1 MIFDIN
7 SLLNRNQEQEK
18 QRITQRVTKDISTH
32 MNTLYESFIKH
43 CKDLVGNAWRSH
55 LSKVESAKALETVL
69 GHELHDI
76 DFQEWLAR
84 KIGLSNSEQLVYLLK
99 YAEDKTEQRRRNK
112 LPINVRQDVY
122 DIWKANSN
130 VSIHCS
136 NDWYLVTISADN
148 FESSDIHDNDIS
160 LLDKGKVQGH
170 RLVTTKPYCRLHEI
184 YCQVSEFQPLFS
196 SFINLKPLYVSS
208 WTNKKSEMCLCSK
221 CLNPHCIYKAL
232 KNSVKE
238 IELPHSLT

>member
-7 SLLNRNQEQEK
+7 SLLDRNQEQEK

-32 MNTLYESFIKH
+32 MNTLYESFIKY
-43 CKDLVGNAWRSH
+43 CKDLVRNAWRSH

-69 GHELHDI
+69 GHEPHDI

-99 YAEDKTEQRRRNK
+99 YAEDETEQRRRNK

-136 NDWYLVTISADN
+136 ND
-148 FESSDIHDNDIS
+148 
-160 LLDKGKVQGH
+160 
-170 RLVTTKPYCRLHEI
+170 
-184 YCQVSEFQPLFS
+184 
-196 SFINLKPLYVSS
+196 
-208 WTNKKSEMCLCSK
+208 
-221 CLNPHCIYKAL
+221 
-232 KNSVKE
+232 
-238 IELPHSLT
+238 